1 MIKWF
6 RQLDTWVRR
15 LFLLSSLVA
24 IVGFVLVYTPTD
36 FYITAPGAA
45 IDTSRLISVDG
56 GERHRS
62 RLYMLVVNTQPANL
76 FWYIYAQLDN
86 RAVLETR
93 DEYLGGFQD
102 YAEYL
107 DWNKRLMEE
116 SQRTAKAIAF
126 QQLGFGEGVRAVGVR
141 IVGILADSP
150 VRGILKAGD
159 VIIGMDHHPVQ
170 NRNELRRILES
181 HVGGVRL
188 PVKIRREGETL
199 ELTVPT
205 RSWEDPNRTGAA
217 LGVTIDDELVFDDAA
232 VKVDVHSG
240 PIFGPSAGLM
250 FTLQIIDQLT
260 PDGLSGNLVVA
271 GTGTIEYDGGVGVIG
286 GVEQKV
292 YTAEAAGAD
301 VIFVPRGNYEEAA
314 RVATRIEVVPV
325 DHIRDAV
332 TWLRDNSK
340 EGRASNAGP
349 AFWFLTNGSRRIR
362 WQPEAMTL
370 GCIPLLRPDDVQHS
384 G

>member
-1 MIKWF
+1 MINWF

-93 DEYLGGFQD
+93 EEYLGGFQD

-107 DWNKRLMEE
+107 DWNKRLMED

-170 NRNELRRILES
+170 NRSELRRILES

-240 PIFGPSAGLM
+240 PIF
-250 FTLQIIDQLT
+250 
-260 PDGLSGNLVVA
+260 
-271 GTGTIEYDGGVGVIG
+271 
-286 GVEQKV
+286 
-292 YTAEAAGAD
+292 
-301 VIFVPRGNYEEAA
+301 
-314 RVATRIEVVPV
+314 
-325 DHIRDAV
+325 
-332 TWLRDNSK
+332 
-340 EGRASNAGP
+340 
-349 AFWFLTNGSRRIR
+349 
-362 WQPEAMTL
+362 
-370 GCIPLLRPDDVQHS
+370 
-384 G
+384 